1 MTRHL
6 RARPFANFVAFFIG
20 FGARL
25 RFDRRGNVMVMLGF
39 ALIPLTFAIGFGIDY
54 SRAEKL
60 QTDLNSI
67 ADAAVLA
74 AVDPSMLCQSSATA
88 KAAATGMFNAQVS
101 SLSDLASVTPTVTV
115 NPTSSAAGCA
125 GSLRTATVAYTA
137 TVRNVFSS
145 ILGAPTLTVSG
156 SAASDASQPPSV
168 NFYVAMDVSPS
179 MLLPTT
185 STGIANLKNGVI
197 WSGAGAFGWP
207 VVGCTFACHSQNS
220 HTWNY
225 GNFVRDASGNAL
237 YTSGFDT
244 GTIYRVSCTTA
255 NVYDVN
261 FNQIGN
267 TASITNSG
275 ATACGGNFYNNGPS
289 VSNAVSLRYKANG
302 SNSYTTVT
310 VNFPDSWWLAQ
321 NYAMVNPGQ
330 QNITLRLDAESPA
343 AQNLASYAHNI
354 ELLYA
359 TAPTPPVYKLQ
370 FFTCAYGAP
379 AAVSTAPWG
388 TMTDVATS
396 YSYTFP
402 SLTANAPLMTGIGCW
417 TSSCPGSNAFTDVTA
432 LLNGMSST
440 MPSSAGL
447 GTPSRPQNVLIIL
460 TDGAQDNSTGDG
472 MGAINASNIS
482 QCNAI
487 KANGTKIA
495 ILYTQYD
502 PATINYT
509 AFSVF
514 NNFASGPV
522 PTIQTQLQSCA
533 TRNADGTY
541 LMQTVTTNGDISAAL
556 NQLFQ
561 NVVQSSRL
569 VQ

>member
-1 MTRHL
+1 MVMTR
-6 RARPFANFVAFFIG
+6 RPLSRFTASLAG
-20 FGARL
+20 FSRRL
-25 RFDRRGNVMVMLGF
+25 RRDRRGNIMIIMGF

-54 SRAEKL
+54 SRAQKL
-60 QTDLNSI
+60 QTQLNAI
-67 ADAAVLA
+67 ADSAVLA

-88 KAAATGMFNAQVS
+88 QAAATGMFNSQVA
-101 SLSDLASVTPTVTV
+101 SLQDLASVTPTVTV
-115 NPTSSAAGCA
+115 NPAASAAGCA

-145 ILGAPTLTVSG
+145 ILGKPTLTLAG
-156 SAASDASQPPSV
+156 SASADASQPPSI
-168 NFYVAMDVSPS
+168 NFTIALDTSPS
-179 MLLPTT
+179 MLLPTS
-185 STGIANLKNGVI
+185 STGIANLKSGVI
-197 WSGAGAFGWP
+197 WTGAGAFGWP
-207 VVGCTFACHSQNS
+207 QVGCDFACHSQNS

-225 GNFVRDASGNAL
+225 GNFVRDANSMAI
-237 YTSGFDT
+237 YTTGFDT
-244 GTIYRVSCTTA
+244 GTIYRVSCSTA

-261 FNQIGN
+261 NSQIG
-267 TASITNSG
+267 TSGSITNSG

-289 VSNAVSLRYKANG
+289 VNNSVSLRYKPNG
-302 SNSYTTVT
+302 LTTYTTIT
-310 VNFPDSWWLAQ
+310 VFFPDSWWLAE
-321 NYAMVNPGQ
+321 NYAIVNPGQ
-330 QNITLRLDAESPA
+330 QNITLRLDAETPA
-343 AQNLASYAHNI
+343 AQNLATYAFNI
-354 ELLYA
+354 EQQYA
-359 TAPTPPVYKLQ
+359 SAPTPPVYKLK
-370 FFTCAYGAP
+370 FYTFNYGAP
-379 AAVSTAPWG
+379 VAISTSPWG

-396 YSYTFP
+396 HSNTFP

-417 TSSCPGSNAFTDVTA
+417 ISSCPGSNAFTDVTA
-432 LLNGMSST
+432 LMNGMQST
-440 MPSSAGL
+440 LPSSAGL
-447 GTPSRPQNVLIIL
+447 GTTASPQNVLIIL

-472 MGAINASNIS
+472 LGALNASNIA

-495 ILYTQYD
+495 ILYTRYD

-509 AFSVF
+509 ANPTF

-522 PTIQTQLQSCA
+522 PTIQSQLQSCA

-541 LMQTVTTNGDISAAL
+541 LMQTVSTDGDISASL